1 MSENPKNHLSQRS
14 FEDRVLVELDAIR
27 GEVAGLRREVT
38 EIHDEVF
45 EIDTEEPQ
53 VSLSIDDLTPRQL
66 QVLKLIADGRTTKQI
81 ALELNISVKTVES
94 HRAQLMERLGIHD
107 VAGLV
112 RVAIKGGLIN

>member
-1 MSENPKNHLSQRS
+1 MYENPTNDLPQRS

-27 GEVAGLRREVT
+27 GEVAGLRSEVT
-38 EIHDEVF
+38 EIRDEVSA
-45 EIDTEEPQ
+45 IHTKEPQ
-53 VSLSIDDLTPRQL
+53 VSVAIDDLTLRQL

-81 ALELNISVKTVES
+81 ALELSISVKTVES